1 MVYYGKTK
9 HIWANLSQV
18 KVVLIK
24 NCCDLFW
31 GASSDTMESQ
41 YIFIDWLIYSFIH
54 LIIYL
59 IVLN

>member
-1 MVYYGKTK
+1 MVK

-24 NCCDLFW
+24 NDCDFFW

-41 YIFIDWLIYSFIH
+41 YIFIDWLIYSFI
-54 LIIYL
+54 
-59 IVLN
+59 

>member
-41 YIFIDWLIYSFIH
+41 YIFIDWLIYSFI
-54 LIIYL
+54 
-59 IVLN
+59 